1 MSPRLPGLTE
11 IDTIRRQRES
21 ARKSREA
28 TARKQSAAQ
37 LARRME
43 PLGEF
48 IVRASGGKLV
58 NPVHLAP
65 LIKQI
70 TRIANGECIEL
81 CVSLPPRHGKT
92 TTLIYAVVWLLFQ
105 RPGMQI
111 LYVSFAHGFA
121 VKQVRKMRAIAIAM
135 GLPLGEV
142 RKGGEWTTAAGGGVK
157 AAGIG
162 GQVVGEGFHLILPD
176 DIHKNRAEAESD
188 TIREA
193 VFDSYL
199 NDIVT
204 RQHPEGTSQI
214 PTGTRWHVRDTIG
227 QLTTESD
234 DLDAPRA
241 FDCINIPAL
250 NDAGEALAPTLFTAE
265 RLNAIRRRI
274 GPHAF
279 ASLYQGRPQPK
290 GGALFGPV
298 TYSRGPSPTA
308 GRVYVRGVDL
318 SRTAKKRSDH
328 HASVVLCL
336 SEGVVHIVD
345 IIYERALLTDR
356 LEENGTTTPGIIRSI
371 HAQGLRYG
379 RPRTAQHTG
388 RDEQAVLDLFATHH
402 THPVHIIGITAREG
416 KYLRAQDLAAAWN
429 LGRVRVVEGIPGAHE
444 LVAQSSRFTGID
456 GDSDDLIDALV
467 SAFALLPPLDQGPPP
482 PPPRER
488 PERRMA
494 TAAARGRHT

>member
-1 MSPRLPGLTE
+1 
-11 IDTIRRQRES
+11 
-21 ARKSREA
+21 
-28 TARKQSAAQ
+28 
-37 LARRME
+37 ME

-48 IVRASGGKLV
+48 IVRASKGKLA
-58 NPVHLAP
+58 NPAHLAP
-65 LIKQI
+65 LIEQI

-105 RPGMQI
+105 RPDMQI

-121 VKQVRKMRAIAIAM
+121 VKQVRKMRAIAIDM

-142 RKGGEWTTAAGGGVK
+142 RKGGEWTTAGGGGVK

-234 DLDAPRA
+234 DEDAPKPFA
-241 FDCINIPAL
+241 CINIPAL
-250 NDAGEALAPTLFTAE
+250 NDDGEALAPTLFTAE
-265 RLNAIRRRI
+265 RLNKIRRRI

-290 GGALFGPV
+290 GGALFGSV
-298 TYSRGPSPTA
+298 TYSRGPTMTA
-308 GRVYVRGVDL
+308 GRMYVMGVDL
-318 SRTAKKRSDH
+318 ARTAKKRSDH

-336 SEGVVHIVD
+336 SGGFVDIVD
-345 IIYERALLTDR
+345 IVYERGLIHDR
-356 LEENGTTTPGIIRSI
+356 TTSGTLEPGVTRRL
-371 HAQGLRYG
+371 HAQQKRFHGCKA
-379 RPRTAQHTG
+379 AQHTG
-388 RDEQAVLDLFATHH
+388 RDEQSVLDGLARDRDW
-402 THPVHIIGITAREG
+402 PVHVIGIVAKEG
-416 KYLRAQDLAAAWN
+416 KYLRAQACAAQWN
-429 LGRVRVVEGIPGAHE
+429 LGRVRVVEGIPHASE
-444 LVAQSSRFTGID
+444 LVAQAARFTGID

-482 PPPRER
+482 PPP
-488 PERRMA
+488 PDKPDRRIAMS
-494 TAAARGRHT
+494 TARGRYT

>member
-1 MSPRLPGLTE
+1 
-11 IDTIRRQRES
+11 
-21 ARKSREA
+21 
-28 TARKQSAAQ
+28 
-37 LARRME
+37 ME

-48 IVRASGGKLV
+48 IVRASRGKLE
-58 NPVHLAP
+58 NPKHLAP
-65 LIKQI
+65 LIEQI

-105 RPGMQI
+105 RPDMQI

-135 GLPLGEV
+135 GMPLGEV
-142 RKGGEWTTAAGGGVK
+142 KRGGEWTTAAGGGVK

-176 DIHKNRAEAESD
+176 DIHKNRAEAESE

-193 VFDSYL
+193 VVSSYL
-199 NDIVT
+199 NDILT

-227 QLTTESD
+227 QLTSVSSEE
-234 DLDAPRA
+234 DAPEP
-241 FDCINIPAL
+241 FDCSNIPAL
-250 NDAGEALAPTLFTAE
+250 NDAGEALAPSLFTADK
-265 RLNAIRRRI
+265 LNAIRRRI

-336 SEGVVHIVD
+336 SEGIVHIVD
-345 IIYERALLTDR
+345 VIYERALLTDR
-356 LEENGTTTPGIIRSI
+356 IEENGTTTPGIIRAL
-371 HAQGLRYG
+371 HAQGQRFG

-388 RDEQAVLDLFATHH
+388 RDEQAVLDLFATHR
-402 THPVHIIGITAREG
+402 TYPVHIIGIVAKEG
-416 KYLRAQDLAAAWN
+416 KYLRAQDVAAQWN
-429 LGRVRVVEGIPGAHE
+429 LGRVRVVEGIPYAPE
-444 LVAQSSRFTGID
+444 LVAQTARFTGID
-456 GDSDDLIDALV
+456 GDSDDLVDALV
-467 SAFALLPPLDQGPPP
+467 SAFALLPPLDQAQPPP
-482 PPPRER
+482 PPKAR
-488 PERRMA
+488 PERRLA
-494 TAAARGRHT
+494 TVAARARYT